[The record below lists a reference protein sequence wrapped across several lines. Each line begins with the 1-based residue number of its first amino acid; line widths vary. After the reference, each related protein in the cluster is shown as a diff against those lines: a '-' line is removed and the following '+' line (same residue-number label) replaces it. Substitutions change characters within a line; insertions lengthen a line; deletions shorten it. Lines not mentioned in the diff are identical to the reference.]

1 MKANTNRV
9 TMGAVLRG
17 LCCVGVAGGTGC
29 AADESDDMYLAVAD
43 VPELMGHVLEPA
55 AEVYWDAVGWIL
67 DENGTHE
74 IRPSNEEEWEA
85 VVSAAF
91 VVAESGN
98 LLMMDGRSLDD
109 GPWMVMS
116 RALIEVGRRA
126 VEVAEAR
133 DEQGVF
139 DVGAEVYMVCTN
151 CHSTY
156 ALETLRPNERADAGD
171 PGGS

>member
-1 MKANTNRV
+1 MQTIQGPKSC
-9 TMGAVLRG
+9 MGEGWGAV
-17 LCCVGVAGGTGC
+17 VGGALGGAG
-29 AADESDDMYLAVAD
+29 
-43 VPELMGHVLEPA
+43 
-55 AEVYWDAVGWIL
+55 
-67 DENGTHE
+67 
-74 IRPSNEEEWEA
+74 
-85 VVSAAF
+85 
-91 VVAESGN
+91 SGN
-98 LLMMDGRSLDD
+98 LLMMEGRSLDD
-109 GPWMVMS
+109 GPWMVRS